1 MTAADA
7 PTAFV
12 VDYDAGLRVSIP
24 KTAEIGAF
32 VEPGWNRSQEGP
44 YGALWEVGGCWLP
57 WCASAGWRW
66 RRVGLLA
73 PLPVR
78 FRTHRAR

>member
-44 YGALWEVGGCWLP
+44 YGALWEVGGCGCHGVLQREG
-57 WCASAGWRW
+57 AG
-66 RRVGLLA
+66 
-73 PLPVR
+73 
-78 FRTHRAR
+78 TITTI